1 MKKEALD
8 GNDEKKDDLEEETK
22 YYFGESSKTGF
33 ERGVLHAQDYARKQD
48 DSHMYKHFSEAHNDC
63 DINDIKFGMT
73 VLRSHPSPF
82 HRQVTES
89 FLIYRDQNNMNSKS
103 MIVAKEQVTIMMI
116 ILP

>member
-73 VLRSHPSPF
+73 VLCSHPALSIG
-82 HRQVTES
+82 RLRRAS
-89 FLIYRDQNNMNSKS
+89 
-103 MIVAKEQVTIMMI
+103 
-116 ILP
+116 